1 MAVVQEFKVG
11 GTTVR
16 IHDDYILPP
25 EEQKRRIAR
34 VWNIAD
40 AIHERV
46 LRDEEQR
53 REASGN

>member
-16 IHDDYILPP
+16 IHDDYILPQ

-53 REASGN
+53 REASGS

>member
-16 IHDDYILPP
+16 IHDDYILPH

-53 REASGN
+53 REASGS

>member
-1 MAVVQEFKVG
+1 MAVVKEFNVG

-16 IHDDYILPP
+16 IHDDYILPE
-25 EEQKRRIAR
+25 EEQKERIYR
-34 VWNIAD
+34 MWQIAD

-53 REASGN
+53 REASGS